1 MYIDLRGK
9 ELEFKVVP
17 STFERYF
24 TVDEEEKL
32 VNDLYNRYTF
42 NGGTGRLEDINVWG
56 DKAKITFSNSKFY
69 HLLTTTLLI
78 NRSGDLPD
86 KAGDFIRE
94 VKERGSLND
103 IHSVLGNKLLSN
115 DVAVSVMIRDREGSY
130 ILARRGAK
138 VSVGVTL
145 LSTSVTGSMDD
156 TDLKQKNPVVYTAKR
171 EILEEAHIPCKE
183 IEVEIQGLFMGKDK
197 LQPVFIC
204 NAEYHGVFNDEWL
217 DNSVLL
223 SSENKYFNKL
233 TEDGVKGYRF
243 AKGRLSEAG
252 EFHLELIKGGNT

>member
-9 ELEFKVVP
+9 EIDFKVVP

-24 TVDEEEKL
+24 TVEEEEKL
-32 VNDLYNRYTF
+32 VKELYNRYTF
-42 NGGTGRLEDINVWG
+42 NGGTGRLEDVKVG
-56 DKAKITFSNSKFY
+56 GERATVYLSTSKFY
-69 HLLTTTLLI
+69 QLLTTTLLI
-78 NRSGDLPD
+78 NELGDLPD
-86 KAGDFIRE
+86 KVGGYIRE

-103 IHSVLGNKLLSN
+103 IQSVLNNRLISN

-156 TDLKQKNPVVYTAKR
+156 EDLKQKNPVVYTAKR
-171 EILEEAHIPCKE
+171 EILEEAQIPFKD
-183 IEVEIQGLFMGKDK
+183 IDVEIQGLFMGKDK

-204 NAEYHGVFNDEWL
+204 NAEYNGVFNDEWL
-217 DNSVLL
+217 DNSVLF
-223 SSENKYFNKL
+223 STENKYFNKL
-233 TEDGVKGYRF
+233 TAEEIKEYRF

-252 EFHLELIKGGNT
+252 EFHLELIKGLE

>member
-9 ELEFKVVP
+9 EIDFKVVP

-24 TVDEEEKL
+24 TLEEEEKL
-32 VNDLYNRYTF
+32 VKELYNRYTF
-42 NGGTGRLEDINVWG
+42 NGGTGRLEDVKVG
-56 DKAKITFSNSKFY
+56 GERATVYLSTSKFY
-69 HLLTTTLLI
+69 QLLTTTLLI
-78 NRSGDLPD
+78 NELGDLPD
-86 KAGDFIRE
+86 KVGGYIRE

-103 IHSVLGNKLLSN
+103 IQSVLNNRLISN

-156 TDLKQKNPVVYTAKR
+156 EDLKQKNPVVYTAKR
-171 EILEEAHIPCKE
+171 EILEEAQIPFKD
-183 IEVEIQGLFMGKDK
+183 IDVEIQGLFMGKDK

-204 NAEYHGVFNDEWL
+204 NAEYNGVFNDEWL
-217 DNSVLL
+217 DNSVLF
-223 SSENKYFNKL
+223 STENKYFNKL
-233 TEDGVKGYRF
+233 TAEEIKEYRF

-252 EFHLELIKGGNT
+252 EFHLELIKGLE